1 MQRYSMKL
9 QKVAKSVFI
18 SFGAVGAVGAV
29 SAAKASAEQK
39 IYQLK

>member
-18 SFGAVGAVGAV
+18 SFGAVGAV

-39 IYQLK
+39 IYQLKWW